1 MNLSAPFIH
10 KPIMTTLVMLTILM
24 VGVWSYMQL
33 PVSNM
38 PDVEYPNINVTVGYP
53 GANPETM
60 ANNVA
65 TPLEKEFLTIDG
77 LVSATSSNTLGNTSI
92 ILQFDLNKNIDVAAL
107 DVQSAISRAIP
118 NLPTDLPSAPVYK
131 KVNPSLVPI
140 IILALTS
147 KEIPVYKLYDYASTF
162 IGQQLALINGVAEVV
177 TYGSPYA
184 VRVQVDPNK
193 LASTGITLL
202 DIAAALKTGNP
213 YQPTGFLDGPL
224 KAPNILVDGQL
235 TRAAAYDPLI
245 VKYVDNAPVRIRDLG
260 KAVDSLQNYRFG
272 LVYMDKDI
280 VEPGVVLAILPRP
293 GSNAVNISRDM
304 HRLLP
309 AIYAQLPPGATLRIV
324 NDKTDAVKE
333 SILDVQFTLV
343 ISFILVVLVIYLY
356 LGKARDT
363 LIPAMVLPMSV
374 VGTFALMHMYNYSL
388 DNLSL
393 LALILA
399 IGFIIDDAIV
409 VIENIVRRVEMG
421 EKPWKAALEGSKQ
434 ISFTILSM
442 TLSLI
447 AVFIPLLF
455 MGGLLGKILSEFAIT
470 LTMITLLSGLISLSL
485 TPMLC
490 SLFIPERVGEE
501 KETIGH
507 RFNEKLVSYY
517 KPGLEWILRNR
528 LVALA
533 VLAISMLLS
542 MWLFVVIPK
551 DFIPNDDIGF
561 FMAYTQSAEGTS
573 SKRMNELQNQIADVV
588 RADPNVD
595 RFVSISAN
603 QQFRSGILYIH
614 LKPRSERKP
623 ILEVIS
629 GLQKQTA
636 QFIGINAYYKNIPM
650 IDLSVG
656 FQVKGAYQYALKS
669 LDSKKLY
676 PVAADFIQQMR
687 LIKGI
692 QGLNTDFEISAPQ
705 INVDIPRD
713 KASSLGVTAAD
724 VETAFQLAY
733 AGGRVTRIQTP
744 INQYDVILELQPKFQ
759 QYIEAFDKIYIRSNN
774 NQGLIPL
781 KSVANWSE
789 GVGPTSINHIN
800 QFPGVTISYNLTGE
814 LALGDVTKEIDKI
827 AGELLPADVTGTAI
841 GAAQTFQESIVSSAF
856 LLLMT
861 VVAIYI
867 VLGILYESYIHPITI
882 LTTLPPAVLGGLLVL
897 YIFNLPLSLYSF
909 LGIILLIGIVKK
921 NGIMMVDFA
930 LENIREK
937 GETPEK
943 SIYDACL
950 VRFRP
955 IMMTTLTAI
964 VGALPIAL
972 GFGAGAEARR
982 PLGLVIIGGL
992 FLSQFITLYITPV
1005 IYLYMEKLNE
1015 IVTIK
1020 AADDGNDK

>member
-10 KPIMTTLVMLTILM
+10 KPIMTTLVMFSILM
-24 VGVWSYMQL
+24 VGIWSYMQL

-38 PDVEYPNINVTVGYP
+38 PDVEYPNINVTVVFP
-53 GANPETM
+53 GANPDTM

-77 LVSATSSNTLGNTSI
+77 LVNATSSNTLGNTSI
-92 ILQFDLNKNIDVAAL
+92 ILQFDLSKNIDVAAQ
-107 DVQSAISRAIP
+107 DVQAAISRALP
-118 NLPTDLPSAPVYK
+118 NLPSELPSAPVYK

-147 KEIPVYKLYDYASTF
+147 KDIPVYKLYDYASTF
-162 IGQQLALINGVAEVV
+162 IGQQLALINGVAEVI

-184 VRVQVDPNK
+184 VRVQVDPGK
-193 LASTGITLL
+193 LASTGVTLI
-202 DIAAALKTGNP
+202 DIAASLAAGNP
-213 YQPTGFLDGPL
+213 YLPTGFLDGPL

-235 TRAAAYDPLI
+235 KNAAAYDPLI
-245 VKYVDNAPVRIRDLG
+245 VRYVDNAPVRIQDLG
-260 KAVDSLQNYRFG
+260 KAVDSMQNYRFG
-272 LVYMDKDI
+272 LVYMDKDN

-293 GSNAVNISRDM
+293 GSNAVQISADM
-304 HRLLP
+304 HKLLP
-309 AIYAQLPPGATLRIV
+309 SIYEQLPPGMTLHIV
-324 NDKTDAVKE
+324 NDKTDAVQE
-333 SILDVQFTLV
+333 SILDVQFTL
-343 ISFILVVLVIYLY
+343 IASFLLVVLVIYLY

-374 VGTFALMHMYNYSL
+374 IGTFALMHLYNYSL

-409 VIENIVRRVEMG
+409 VIENVVRRVEAG
-421 EKPWKAALEGSKQ
+421 EKPWKAAIEGSKQ

-470 LTMITLLSGLISLSL
+470 LTMITLLSGVISLSL

-490 SLFIPERVGEE
+490 SLFIPERVSEE

-507 RFNEKLVSYY
+507 KFNNKLISYY
-517 KPGLEWILRNR
+517 KPGLEWILVHRF
-528 LVALA
+528 VALA
-533 VLAISMLLS
+533 ILVVSVVLSA
-542 MWLFVVIPK
+542 WLFIVIPK

-561 FMAYTQSAEGTS
+561 FVAYTQSAEGTS
-573 SKRMNELQNQIADVV
+573 STHMIEMQNKVADVV
-588 RADPNVD
+588 RADPNVE

-603 QQFRSGILYIH
+603 QQFRNGILYIR

-629 GLQKQTA
+629 GLQKKTS
-636 QFIGINAYYKNIPM
+636 QFIGINSYYKNIPM

-669 LDSKKLY
+669 LDSSKLY
-676 PVAADFIQQMR
+676 PIASDFIQKMR
-687 LIKGI
+687 TIKGI

-705 INVDIPRD
+705 INVSIPRD
-713 KASSLGVTAAD
+713 KAYSLGVTASD
-724 VETAFQLAY
+724 IERSFQLAY
-733 AGGRVTRIQTP
+733 AGGRVSRIQTP
-744 INQYDVILELQPKFQ
+744 INQYDVILELQPQFQ
-759 QYIEAFDKIYIRSNN
+759 KEMSAFDLIYVRSEN
-774 NQGLIPL
+774 NQDLIPL

-814 LALGDVTKEIDKI
+814 LALGDVMKEINNI
-827 AGELLPADVTGTAI
+827 ASETLTADVTGGAI
-841 GAAQTFQESIVSSAF
+841 GAAQSFQESIVSSVF
-856 LLLMT
+856 LLIMT

-937 GETPEK
+937 KETPEK
-943 SIYDACL
+943 SIFDACL

-992 FLSQFITLYITPV
+992 CLSQFITLYITPV
-1005 IYLYMEKLNE
+1005 IYLYMERLNE
-1015 IVTIK
+1015 KITIK
-1020 AADDGNDK
+1020 AAGSE